1 VTDLARLYESAIR
14 RWGDGE
20 DHKPTDLE
28 LENQVHELQERIW
41 CSGSD
46 LDPQQLALG
55 VIEYVGG
62 TFETEDAEHAVEHLG
77 KAMVCAAGYAYLH
90 GLAIAPILDLARA
103 LTRRDDVQP
112 VHGVT
117 RLAALERQDLVES
130 HHVVAALGLCIAKGI
145 DDCEIVH
152 GLTIE
157 PHGVFLTIG
166 REMLATMATPAPAPE
181 PAIGIIADAVRPKFE
196 AHHHNAPIHAEIH
209 RVSAS
214 YPNRSPEE
222 IEREVAKLRSL
233 LVDIPTLAV
242 FDPAEHVNPLGICPQ
257 CATPMSPLDG
267 TGYRCENGHELT
279 TAQMD
284 ALLRASTAPSDGS

>member
-1 VTDLARLYESAIR
+1 VTDLARLYESAIL

-20 DHKPTDLE
+20 TPKATDLE
-28 LENQVHELQERIW
+28 NEVHELQERLW
-41 CSGSD
+41 AAGPLGD
-46 LDPQQLALG
+46 GTEQLALG
-55 VIEYVGG
+55 VIEFIGG
-62 TFETEDAEHAVEHLG
+62 SFETEDAEHAVECLG
-77 KAMVCAAGYAYLH
+77 KAMVCAAGYAYQR
-90 GLAIAPILDLARA
+90 GLALSPILDLARA

-130 HHVVAALGLCIAKGI
+130 HHVVAALGLCIAKGT

-166 REMLATMATPAPAPE
+166 REMLERNDPKLQAALAEAVTSSLE
-181 PAIGIIADAVRPKFE
+181 PAARVRLSKGQVGEWIDGIDRRPF
-196 AHHHNAPIHAEIH
+196 AP
-209 RVSAS
+209 V
-214 YPNRSPEE
+214 
-222 IEREVAKLRSL
+222 
-233 LVDIPTLAV
+233 V
-242 FDPAEHVNPLGICPQ
+242 FDPMRHVSPLAICPQ
-257 CATPMSPLDG
+257 CAALMTRAAGAAGPGSSEVRD

-279 TAQMD
+279 AEQMD

>member
-1 VTDLARLYESAIR
+1 VIDLAHLYESAVL

-20 DHKPTDLE
+20 TPKATDLE
-28 LENQVHELQERIW
+28 NEVHELQERLW
-41 CSGSD
+41 AAGPLGD
-46 LDPQQLALG
+46 GTEELALG

-62 TFETEDAEHAVEHLG
+62 TFETEDAEHAVECLG
-77 KAMVCAAGYAYLH
+77 KAMVCAAGYAYQR
-90 GLAIAPILDLARA
+90 GLAFAPILDLARA

-166 REMLATMATPAPAPE
+166 REMLAAQAEASRARRDAAIARPFAPT
-181 PAIGIIADAVRPKFE
+181 V
-196 AHHHNAPIHAEIH
+196 
-209 RVSAS
+209 
-214 YPNRSPEE
+214 
-222 IEREVAKLRSL
+222 VA
-233 LVDIPTLAV
+233 
-242 FDPAEHVNPLGICPQ
+242 FDPMRHLSPLAICPQ
-257 CATPMSPLDG
+257 CAALMTRVAIAAGPGSSGARDI
-267 TGYRCENGHELT
+267 GYRCSNGHELT
-279 TAQMD
+279 TEQMH
-284 ALLRASTAPSDGS
+284 ALLRASTAPNDGS